1 LFCITFFNAQARAL
15 KNYGELMN
23 IEQEKNMQELKPHEY
38 TKVYGGVDTIGSTFK
53 DYLINPIGPIKPK
66 KPGVDTY

>member
-1 LFCITFFNAQARAL
+1 
-15 KNYGELMN
+15 MN

-38 TKVYGGVDTIGSTFK
+38 TKVYGGVDTIDSIFK